1 MTLVTRLAIG
11 LLLGCRLVTAGAEQL
26 HVLVV
31 QSDSS
36 SLYQAFART
45 YTQNLPANI
54 KASVL
59 ERAEDFDTEQADL
72 IVTIG
77 VKAAER
83 VAGRTAQPLL
93 AAMIPS
99 NAEFLAKHPHKTAA
113 IYLDQPLGRQVSL
126 LRAALPERNKIG
138 VLHSAGKDMS
148 ALRTEL
154 SAHGEML
161 IDRTLRSDESLF
173 VALDELLA
181 GSEVLLAVPDGDVYN
196 SNTIRNI
203 LLTSYRRGIPLIGF
217 SQAYVRAG
225 ALYAIFSTP
234 EQLAAQADEIT
245 RSFALT
251 HKLPDSQF
259 PTLYTIAVNPE
270 VARTLG
276 LTIKSAD
283 ALRLQ
288 IEKSSGSLR

>member
-1 MTLVTRLAIG
+1 MIVKLAIW
-11 LLLGCRLVTAGAEQL
+11 LLLGCWSVTVAAEQL

-36 SLYQAFART
+36 VLYQTFART

-54 KASVL
+54 KVSVL
-59 ERAEDFDTEQADL
+59 ERAEDFNTEQADL

-77 VKAAER
+77 VRAADW
-83 VAGRTAQPLL
+83 VAARTAQPLL

-99 NAEFLAKHPHKTAA
+99 NFPAKRPRNFSA
-113 IYLDQPLGRQVSL
+113 IYLDQPWGRQVSV
-126 LRAALPERNKIG
+126 LRAALPERHRIG
-138 VLHSAGKDMS
+138 VLHSAGHDLS

-154 SAHGEML
+154 SSRGETL

-173 VALDELLA
+173 SALEEVLS
-181 GSEVLLAVPDGDVYN
+181 GSEVLLGVPDSVVYT

-217 SQAYVRAG
+217 SPAYVRAG
-225 ALYAIFSTP
+225 ALYAVFSTP
-234 EQLAAQADEIT
+234 EQLAAQAADIT
-245 RSFALT
+245 LSFAQT
-251 HKLPDSQF
+251 RKLPDAQF
-259 PTLYTIAVNPE
+259 PALYTIAVNQD

>member
-1 MTLVTRLAIG
+1 MIVKLAIW
-11 LLLGCRLVTAGAEQL
+11 LLLGCWSVTVAAEQL

-36 SLYQAFART
+36 VLYQTFARN

-54 KASVL
+54 KVSVL
-59 ERAEDFDTEQADL
+59 ERAEDFNTEQADL

-77 VKAAER
+77 VRAAEL
-83 VAGRTAQPLL
+83 VADRTAQPLL

-99 NAEFLAKHPHKTAA
+99 NFPAKRSRNFSA
-113 IYLDQPLGRQVSL
+113 IYLDQPWGRQVSV
-126 LRAALPERNKIG
+126 LRAALPERHKIG
-138 VLHSAGKDMS
+138 VLHSVGKDLS

-154 SAHGEML
+154 SSRGETL

-173 VALDELLA
+173 SALDEVLS
-181 GSEVLLAVPDGDVYN
+181 GSEVLLGVPDSVVYT

-217 SQAYVRAG
+217 SPAYVRAG
-225 ALYAIFSTP
+225 ALYAVFSTP
-234 EQLAAQADEIT
+234 EQLAAQAGDIT
-245 RSFALT
+245 LSFAQT
-251 HKLPDSQF
+251 RKLPDAQF
-259 PTLYTIAVNPE
+259 PALYTIAVNQD

-288 IEKSSGSLR
+288 IEKSSG